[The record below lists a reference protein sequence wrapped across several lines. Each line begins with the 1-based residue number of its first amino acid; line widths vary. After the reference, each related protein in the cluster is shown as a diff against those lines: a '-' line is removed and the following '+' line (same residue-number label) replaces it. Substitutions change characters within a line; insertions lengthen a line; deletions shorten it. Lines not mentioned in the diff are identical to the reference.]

1 MPTGGLSASTSSRS
15 RPKKKYTQNWSA
27 YNKAQTNE
35 RAHVVELLNGL
46 CQGITS
52 PEQQGRG
59 RPRKPMADMV
69 FASAMKVYTG
79 MSGRRAQSEIDRC
92 HEEGLIS
99 VPIRYNTISLYMRDP
114 ALTPLLRKLVQESA
128 APLTDLEKVFAFDG
142 TGFGTSV
149 HDRYF
154 VDKHGT
160 KKQKAGQGKKDF
172 VRGHAACGVVSNI
185 CTDLIVTESKG
196 KGTGETTQFE
206 GLLNGTNQHFDI
218 SEVLADKAYSTQ
230 AILRAVGDLG
240 AVPWI
245 PYKSNTVAKTGP
257 AIWKKMFYYFRCHEE
272 KFAEHYHKRSNVE
285 SMFNMVKAKFG
296 GSVRSKDTVSQANE
310 VYLKVLCHNLVVL
323 THSIYE
329 YDLVP
334 EFWKGSADEETG

>member
-1 MPTGGLSASTSSRS
+1 MSVLPDVAANSRGSSSLSRPIPLIRRKVPWNTPGSSSRRS
-15 RPKKKYTQNWSA
+15 CVTYVTLTRFAADCCAGLLWRREDSVLHGSPLPGGVAEHATQLFESGRVFENARWPIVFDA
-27 YNKAQTNE
+27 NNGNVLCA
-35 RAHVVELLNGL
+35 VE
-46 CQGITS
+46 
-52 PEQQGRG
+52 RG
-59 RPRKPMADMV
+59 RP
-69 FASAMKVYTG
+69 
-79 MSGRRAQSEIDRC
+79 
-92 HEEGLIS
+92 
-99 VPIRYNTISLYMRDP
+99 IR
-114 ALTPLLRKLVQESA
+114 
-128 APLTDLEKVFAFDG
+128 
-142 TGFGTSV
+142 
-149 HDRYF
+149 
-154 VDKHGT
+154 HGT
-160 KKQKAGQGKKDF
+160 VGGAVDGNPKAAQGKRDF

-185 CTDLIVTESKG
+185 CTDLIVTKSKG

-230 AILRAVGDLG
+230 AILQAVGDLG

-310 VYLKVLCHNLVVL
+310 VYLKVLCHNIVVL

-334 EFWKGSADEETG
+334 EFWKGGSTDEETG